1 MATIKHAFTGAA
13 LLLALT
19 SVAQAGEVAAPGNL
33 TSSGKFTYC
42 AEFGNPP
49 LAFYDES
56 RNLSGLEIDLGNQL
70 AEKMG
75 LKADWKEVG
84 FSAIIPSL
92 LAKQCDAIL
101 SQLFD
106 KPERHDVVEFTNYMY
121 SSQSLLVPKGNPKN
135 VKGLDDLSGLK
146 VAVGNGTTIQ
156 SIMDE
161 QNKKFAAAGKAP
173 VAVVVFP
180 KDPDARQALQTNQ
193 VDVYGT
199 TLETAA
205 FYLQK
210 AGQVFDVA
218 GEPFNKIKTGIATR
232 KGDTDVHDA
241 IGKAFA
247 SMKADGSYTKLL
259 AKWNLASDKIE

>member
-1 MATIKHAFTGAA
+1 MATIKQNVYGTA
-13 LLLALT
+13 LFLALA
-19 SVAQAGEVAAPGNL
+19 SVAQASDVKPPANL
-33 TSSGKFTYC
+33 TTAGRFTYC

-49 LAFYDES
+49 LGFYDEK
-56 RNLSGLEIDLGNQL
+56 RNLTGLEIELGNQL

-75 LKADWKEVG
+75 LKPEWKEIG

-106 KPERHDVVEFTNYMY
+106 KPERHEVVDFTNYMY
-121 SSQSLLVPKGNPKN
+121 SSQSLLVPKGNPKK
-135 VKGLDDLSGLK
+135 VKGLDDLSGLRI
-146 VAVGNGTTIQ
+146 AVGNGTTIQ

-161 QNKKFAAAGKAP
+161 QNKKFTAAGKPP

-205 FYLQK
+205 FFLQN
-210 AGQVFDVA
+210 AGQVFDIA

-232 KGDTDVHDA
+232 KGDADVHDA
-241 IGKAFA
+241 IGKAFD
-247 SMKADGSYTKLL
+247 SMKTDGSYTKLL
-259 AKWNLASDKIE
+259 EKWNLTSDKIE